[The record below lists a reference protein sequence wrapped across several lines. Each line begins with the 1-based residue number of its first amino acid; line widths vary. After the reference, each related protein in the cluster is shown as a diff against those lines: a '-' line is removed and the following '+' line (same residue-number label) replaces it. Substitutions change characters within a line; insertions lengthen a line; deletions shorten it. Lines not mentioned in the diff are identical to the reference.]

1 MAGPQIQPPRPT
13 LMVLT
18 GRVRPARRPMSSG
31 TAGIA
36 AVLVLGPLTWCLGIL
51 RRALAL
57 GPGCSSSLDRGGRGG
72 LACWGGQREE
82 LGRGRRSRRSGLQ
95 LRTRGRQCLGRRRG
109 PLHVRQ
115 ACPQLVHHLG
125 HQVLPR
131 ERGET
136 HPDLHELRGAHRCSG
151 GSSARRSST
160 RQAWP
165 RPWLPIV
172 CPSVSGSPVGWTLS
186 GSPCLWLRSC
196 SWGFYPFLVSS
207 GVGHTRP

>member
-95 LRTRGRQCLGRRRG
+95 LRTRGRQCLGRRRVHCTCG
-109 PLHVRQ
+109 RSVPNLCTISGIRSFRASEVRPTPISTSCAEHIGVQ
-115 ACPQLVHHLG
+115 AARVPVGRPHDRLG
-125 HQVLPR
+125 HAPGYQLFV
-131 ERGET
+131 
-136 HPDLHELRGAHRCSG
+136 
-151 GSSARRSST
+151 
-160 RQAWP
+160 
-165 RPWLPIV
+165 
-172 CPSVSGSPVGWTLS
+172 PVFQGLQ
-186 GSPCLWLRSC
+186 
-196 SWGFYPFLVSS
+196 
-207 GVGHTRP
+207 